1 MQKTVEN
8 IRYDFGIIMN
18 DFIKTY
24 KVKDIFILLFSVAS
38 FVEKWVRLLAV
49 VNLIAEETI
58 ILCVGGM
65 SWK

>member
-1 MQKTVEN
+1 
-8 IRYDFGIIMN
+8 MN

-49 VNLIAEETI
+49 VNLIAGETI
-58 ILCVGGM
+58 TLCVGGM
-65 SWK
+65 SF